1 MYVRKSLLPLNLVL
15 VFFFS
20 ISHFACTSHANQV
33 ETVEGIST
41 LKNQVEL
48 INNESEQRVDVLI
61 NGELFTSYIYSDTLE
76 KPVLYPIL
84 TAQGTAIT
92 RGFPIATRPG
102 ERLDHPH
109 HLGLWFNY
117 GDVNGLDFWNNSSA
131 IPASEKS
138 KYGHIVHKSI
148 RSMQSGEQ
156 EGRLEV
162 ELEWKNDSDETLLTE
177 NTIFIFKGN
186 SSERV
191 IDRFSTLTAGVK
203 EVSFKDNK
211 EGMLGLRVARQ
222 LEHPTDKPELFADAS
237 GKVTDVPVL
246 NNDGITGNYRS
257 SEGIEGNKVWGTRG
271 NWVSLIGQID
281 DENIA
286 VIILDHPTNAGFP
299 TYWHARG
306 YGLFAANPLGQK
318 ALSGGKEE
326 LNFKLA
332 PNESVTFKYQV
343 LVISNQKVR
352 DDQINEFYS
361 VWSK

>member
-1 MYVRKSLLPLNLVL
+1 MYFHKSILLSNLLLVL
-15 VFFFS
+15 LFS
-20 ISHFACTSHANQV
+20 VGNFACTSHVNQV
-33 ETVEGIST
+33 EIKEGIST
-41 LKNQVEL
+41 SENQIEL
-48 INNESEQRVDVLI
+48 LNNESEQRVDVLI

-76 KPVLYPIL
+76 KPVLYPIM

-131 IPASEKS
+131 IPASEKG

-148 RSMQSGEQ
+148 RSMQNGEQ

-162 ELEWKNDSDETLLTE
+162 ELEWKNDSGETLLTE
-177 NTIFIFKGN
+177 NTVFIFKGN
-186 SSERV
+186 DSERL
-191 IDRFSTLTAGVK
+191 IDRISTLTAEDR

-237 GKVTDVPVL
+237 GKITDVPVL

-257 SEGIEGNKVWGTRG
+257 SERIEGNKVWGTRG
-271 NWVSLIGQID
+271 NWVSLTGQIE

-286 VIILDHPTNAGFP
+286 VIILDHPTNPGFP

-343 LVISNQKVR
+343 LVVSNQELM
-352 DDQINEFYS
+352 DDKINEFYS